1 MPGPDPAAPGALW
14 RIGRAAAISLER
26 SRILAI
32 INVTPDSFS
41 DGGLH
46 ASPDAAAA
54 YAHQAAAEGADALDI
69 GGESTRPGAGP
80 VDAAEQ
86 IGRVVPA
93 IRAIRDARNTLPIF
107 VDTTLARV
115 AEAAL
120 DAGAQGVNDQ
130 SAGRD
135 DPAMLALI
143 ASRGAG
149 LILMHRPRPPRD
161 DRYADRHSTPPDYPG
176 GVVADVCAFLAE
188 RARAAI
194 GAGVEPGAI
203 ALDPGLGFAKNVAQN
218 LACLAGA
225 PAFRALGF
233 PVVCAASRKSFLGA
247 VADEPD
253 PRGRT
258 HASVAAALV
267 MRVGGASV
275 FRVHDVRAHRQALA
289 VADAAL
295 GARGE
300 AARGP
305 FGG

>member
-1 MPGPDPAAPGALW
+1 MPGPDPAAPRAPW
-14 RIGRAAAISLER
+14 RIGRAQTLSLDR

-46 ASPDAAAA
+46 ASPEAAAA
-54 YAHQAAAEGADALDI
+54 CADRAAAEGADALDI
-69 GGESTRPGAGP
+69 GGESTRPGAAP
-80 VDAAEQ
+80 VGVAEQ
-86 IGRVVPA
+86 LERVLPA
-93 IRAIRDARNTLPIF
+93 IRAIRDAGNTLPIL

-149 LILMHRPRPPRD
+149 VILMHRPRPARD
-161 DRYADRHSTPPDYPG
+161 DRYADRHTTPPDYPG
-176 GVVADVCAFLAE
+176 GVVAEVCAFLAE

-194 GAGVEPGAI
+194 GAGVGPGAI

-218 LACLAGA
+218 LACLAGG
-225 PAFRALGF
+225 PAFHAIGF

-247 VADEPD
+247 LAGEPD
-253 PRGRT
+253 PLGRT

-267 MRVGGASV
+267 MRTGGAAI
-275 FRVHDVRAHRQALA
+275 FRVHDVRAHRQALD

-295 GARGE
+295 RAGARTG
-300 AARGP
+300 
-305 FGG
+305 

>member
-1 MPGPDPAAPGALW
+1 MPGPDPAPPGALW
-14 RIGRAAAISLER
+14 RIGRGDTLSLDR

-46 ASPDAAAA
+46 LSPQAAAA
-54 YAHQAAAEGADALDI
+54 YAAQASADGADALDI
-69 GGESTRPGAGP
+69 GGESTRPGAAP
-80 VDAAEQ
+80 IEASEQ
-86 IGRVVPA
+86 LERVLPA
-93 IRAIRDARNTLPIF
+93 IHAIRNAGITLPIF

-143 ASRGAG
+143 ASRGG
-149 LILMHRPRPPRD
+149 GVILMHRPRPARD
-161 DRYADRHSTPPDYPG
+161 DRYADCHTTPPDYPG
-176 GVVADVCAFLAE
+176 GVVAGVRAFLAQ
-188 RARAAI
+188 RAGAAI
-194 GAGVEPGAI
+194 DAGVDPGAI
-203 ALDPGLGFAKNVAQN
+203 ALDPGLGFAKDVDQN
-218 LACLAGA
+218 LACLAGGT
-225 PAFRALGF
+225 AFRALGF

-247 VADEPD
+247 LAGEPD

-267 MRVGGASV
+267 MRAGGAAI

-295 GARGE
+295 GA
-300 AARGP
+300 AARSG
-305 FGG
+305 